1 MAEGLVQLEKVT
13 VGLKSLVARVRIADG
28 GPTMTSEDLVAT
40 TRVYNLMPH
49 IIDHTCLGDA
59 GDTFKDAMGNT
70 EVAHLLEH
78 VTVEIISQCKGA
90 DAITS
95 GRTTE
100 VPGEPRTYEVE
111 LSCPDDVL
119 VVGALQSAVWMVNW
133 AFAGGGEPE
142 PDVQA
147 TVEGLNALV
156 DGLGTAPAERYARE
170 VGAQTTAEVE
180 RRCREAIAQ
189 RERELAERREA
200 AEARAAEAAARA
212 RAEAE
217 RRAAERAQRRA
228 AQLQRTQVRPQA
240 VPAPQ
245 ASPAVPSEGAVP
257 ASPAPAP
264 QQAVPAQPDLPW
276 DPVPQD
282 PTASDGE

>member
-1 MAEGLVQLEKVT
+1 MAEGLVQLQKVT
-13 VGLKSLVARVRIADG
+13 VGLKSLVARVHVADD
-28 GPTMTSEDLVAT
+28 GPLMTSEDLVAT

-78 VTVEIISQCKGA
+78 MTVELISQCKGA

-100 VPGEPRTYEVE
+100 VAGEPRTFEVQ

-119 VVGALQSAVWMVNW
+119 VVGALQSAVWMLNW

-170 VGAQTTAEVE
+170 TQAQASAEVE
-180 RRCREAIAQ
+180 RLCREAVAQ
-189 RERELAERREA
+189 REHELAQRREA
-200 AEARAAEAAARA
+200 AEARAKEAAARA
-212 RAEAE
+212 KAEAE
-217 RRAAERAQRRA
+217 RRAAERAARRA
-228 AQLQRTQVRPQA
+228 AELQRTQVRPQA
-240 VPAPQ
+240 VPSPQ
-245 ASPAVPSEGAVP
+245 AADEAT
-257 ASPAPAP
+257 APAP
-264 QQAVPAQPDLPW
+264 EVPEIPYGTPVEAPAPETAPDE
-276 DPVPQD
+276 PQD
-282 PTASDGE
+282 